1 MSIAVANPHSEPF
14 LLDIETGERIEA
26 DPRVIKAVSDGLMAR
41 GELVRERAQLRAD
54 VANLKMLVR
63 RILSEGGTADVR
75 EMIRE
80 FGVEVGDGPTT

>member
-1 MSIAVANPHSEPF
+1 MTIAVANPHSDPF

-26 DPRVIKAVSDGLMAR
+26 DPRVVKAVSDGIMAR

-63 RILSEGGTADVR
+63 KMWPLVDGDTKDIVGLAKDL
-75 EMIRE
+75 
-80 FGVEVGDGPTT
+80 GVQL